1 MATGTIDTI
10 FASGSPEVQMNE
22 AFVAVKP
29 AGLFGNRG
37 STTTGLVF
45 GYYGGVIWNGSA
57 YEAIADGT
65 LTLDASQAAVYIEVD
80 SAGVVSKNLVGF
92 TAGSTPL
99 YLATT
104 SATVIT
110 ALTDYRT
117 VLPQLAK
124 FPAVTLENLTIAS
137 GTITASNPALS
148 ITQTWNDAGVT
159 FVGADTNITVTA
171 AAAASLVERWRVGG
185 TEILSL
191 RKDGLLTAHT
201 LTVSTGALTVT
212 SGQSRHIV
220 LSGSAT
226 SPAVSVTAGN
236 LLLKTSGGTQVQI
249 DNTAAADRYLTI
261 TGGVSGSGT
270 NATIG
275 VSGGDV
281 GVSASLAITG
291 ALSGSAA
298 SKLALAQGSS
308 ATSSVV
314 AYGPNAGTVGILQLE
329 CKASDGTG
337 TGIVMKLQAGV
348 QFGAPTG
355 GDKGAGTANFA
366 GDIYKNNSAYTNPD
380 YVLEHWATG
389 KIVKYAEKAG
399 AANYAGLLPLSD
411 IEAFARTNWHLPRFG
426 QQAGHGAFSGGEAL
440 LASVE
445 EAYLHLFD
453 HESRLAALVA
463 WKSRAESALVE
474 RGITIH

>member
-57 YEAIADGT
+57 YEVIADGT

-117 VLPQLAK
+117 MLPQLAK
-124 FPAVTLENLTIAS
+124 FSAVTLENLTIAS

-275 VSGGDV
+275 VSGG
-281 GVSASLAITG
+281 GLTITPTITASSLA
-291 ALSGSAA
+291 
-298 SKLALAQGSS
+298 
-308 ATSSVV
+308 
-314 AYGPNAGTVGILQLE
+314 
-329 CKASDGTG
+329 GTG
-337 TGIVMKLQAGV
+337 TRAVVVDANGVMS
-348 QFGAPTG
+348 AP
-355 GDKGAGTANFA
+355 
-366 GDIYKNNSAYTNPD
+366 
-380 YVLEHWATG
+380 
-389 KIVKYAEKAG
+389 
-399 AANYAGLLPLSD
+399 
-411 IEAFARTNWHLPRFG
+411 
-426 QQAGHGAFSGGEAL
+426 
-440 LASVE
+440 
-445 EAYLHLFD
+445 
-453 HESRLAALVA
+453 
-463 WKSRAESALVE
+463 
-474 RGITIH
+474 